1 MVAAPRALR
10 CRGAST
16 VSERF
21 VRCPHCRLPHN
32 VETTLCPVT
41 NKPIA
46 LSERKSDNGRSASPS
61 LSPPPIVP
69 KRAAEVEK
77 PLPLVKPAAKA
88 PASPAAGAAK
98 GRFGGVDARGLVGR
112 TLEGKYKIKSI
123 LGEGGMGTVYEGSH
137 VALGRA
143 VAIKVLHPNQARK
156 PEAVQ
161 RLYQEARSA
170 GSIGHPNICEVYD
183 VGRFDDGSPYLVME
197 KLEGETLAE
206 RIGSDGALPFDVV
219 VDVMSQVLSGLV
231 AAHAKGI
238 VHRDIKPENVFL
250 TRRVG
255 LPPIVK
261 ILDFGVSKVLHT
273 EEQEQGL
280 DLTRTGM
287 VMGTPYYLSP
297 EQARGERTLD
307 HRVDIWACGIM
318 LYECL
323 AGRRP
328 FIAPNYNALLVQILQ
343 ATPRPIRE
351 VRPATP
357 SGFDGVLK
365 RALERDRD
373 KRYKSAADFQA
384 ELQVLRDRHRPSAAS
399 IPIVT
404 AALPVRDAGAPYD
417 AVATPSSGEN
427 APVLDLKKL
436 GDDDTKVLL
445 ELRSSM
451 RMPAAKPVALAEDDD
466 DVEELDIDIELEE
479 ASARKARASEAPRPS
494 IPSGGDDTLYGM
506 NMTGALIPEAPRVAR
521 IEADDERTQVMEPKP
536 RPPVDPDATVRIQR
550 KR

>member
-1 MVAAPRALR
+1 M
-10 CRGAST
+10 
-16 VSERF
+16 SERF

-41 NKPIA
+41 NKPIS
-46 LSERKSDNGRSASPS
+46 LSERKSDNGRTASPS
-61 LSPPPIVP
+61 MTPPPLVP
-69 KRAAEVEK
+69 KRAVDVEK
-77 PLPLVKPAAKA
+77 PLPLVKPAVKA
-88 PASPAAGAAK
+88 VAASTAATK

-123 LGEGGMGTVYEGSH
+123 LGEGGMGTVYEGGH

-261 ILDFGVSKVLHT
+261 ILDFGVSKILHN

-343 ATPRPIRE
+343 ATPRSIRE

-365 RALERDRD
+365 RALERERE

-404 AALPVRDAGAPYD
+404 AALPVRDVSPHYEG
-417 AVATPSSGEN
+417 VATPASGEN

-436 GDDDTKVLL
+436 GDDDTKVLR

-451 RMPAAKPVALAEDDD
+451 RMPAANPVAPPSEDDL
-466 DVEELDIDIELEE
+466 EELEIDIDLEGE
-479 ASARKARASEAPRPS
+479 ASGRKLRPSEAPRPS

-506 NMTGALIPEAPRVAR
+506 NMTGTLLPETPRTPR
-521 IEADDERTQVMEPKP
+521 LDADDERTQVMEPKP
-536 RPPVDPDATVRIQR
+536 RAPVDPDATVRIQR

>member
-1 MVAAPRALR
+1 M
-10 CRGAST
+10 
-16 VSERF
+16 SERF

-41 NKPIA
+41 NKSIS
-46 LSERKSDNGRSASPS
+46 LSERKSDNGRVAAPS
-61 LSPPPIVP
+61 IAPPPLVP
-69 KRAAEVEK
+69 KRPVDVEK
-77 PLPLVKPAAKA
+77 PLPLVKPAAKPSGA
-88 PASPAAGAAK
+88 PAPAGAAK

-112 TLEGKYKIKSI
+112 TLEGKYKIKNI

-238 VHRDIKPENVFL
+238 VHRDIKPENIFL

-255 LPPIVK
+255 LPPVVK

-343 ATPRPIRE
+343 STPRPIRE

-357 SGFDGVLK
+357 AGFDGVLR
-365 RALERDRD
+365 RALERERD
-373 KRYKSAADFQA
+373 KRYKSATEFQA
-384 ELQVLRDRHRPSAAS
+384 DLQVLRDRHRPSVSS

-404 AALPVRDAGAPYD
+404 AALPVRDQAGPYE
-417 AVATPSSGEN
+417 AVATPASGEN
-427 APVLDLKKL
+427 APVIDLKKL
-436 GDDDTKVLL
+436 ADDDTKVLL
-445 ELRSSM
+445 KLRSSM
-451 RMPAAKPVALAEDDD
+451 RMPAAKPVALPAEDE
-466 DVEELDIDIELEE
+466 VEELDIDIELEGE
-479 ASARKARASEAPRPS
+479 ISGRKVRPSEAPRPPLS
-494 IPSGGDDTLYGM
+494 SGADDTLYGM
-506 NMTGALIPEAPRVAR
+506 NMTGTMIPEPPRMPR
-521 IEADDERTQVMEPKP
+521 HEPDDERTQVMEPKP